1 MAIIPVSSSTTANT
15 PAVRAQP
22 QADQV
27 KQQERPKQEERP
39 EPVKQNATPAPK
51 EQVEAPK
58 PRPVVNTQGQTTGR
72 VISTSA

>member
-1 MAIIPVSSSTTANT
+1 MPINTVSSSTAANA

-22 QADQV
+22 KEV
-27 KQQERPKQEERP
+27 KQQERPKQAEQP
-39 EPVKQNATPAPK
+39 EPVKKNATTAVK
-51 EQVEAPK
+51 EQADAPK